1 MKKFRQLVIG
11 IGIACLAVYFTLR
24 NVSMKDLMDSFKTIK
39 YVYLVPAVLLI
50 IASYAVRAWRW
61 QILVSPL
68 KKVKLSAMLPPLMIG
83 FMGNILPARA
93 GEVLRAY
100 LLGKQENISFTGAV
114 ATIVVERLF
123 DLLMLLLLF
132 AWVLIFHA
140 DVFNSQT
147 TWGGISIHSMAT
159 KFGMLGGGLIVFLI
173 GFIYM
178 LTYHKERLMPM
189 IRFCLKPAP
198 HKLQEKIEHL
208 IGTFSEGLLVAKDT
222 SALVKITISSVILW
236 VLIVLTYYPFYWAY
250 DLQNKSL
257 ESLLIVTVM
266 VCILITILPTPGFLG
281 SFQAGILIGLHDIMH
296 ESEVAAVSFGM
307 VCWALNFSIILIF
320 GVYCI
325 LHAHLSV
332 HQLVEL
338 EKEGEE
344 VLDHTQ

>member
-1 MKKFRQLVIG
+1 
-11 IGIACLAVYFTLR
+11 
-24 NVSMKDLMDSFKTIK
+24 
-39 YVYLVPAVLLI
+39 
-50 IASYAVRAWRW
+50 
-61 QILVSPL
+61 
-68 KKVKLSAMLPPLMIG
+68 
-83 FMGNILPARA
+83 
-93 GEVLRAY
+93 
-100 LLGKQENISFTGAV
+100 
-114 ATIVVERLF
+114 
-123 DLLMLLLLF
+123 
-132 AWVLIFHA
+132 
-140 DVFNSQT
+140 
-147 TWGGISIHSMAT
+147 
-159 KFGMLGGGLIVFLI
+159 
-173 GFIYM
+173 M
-178 LTYHKERLMPM
+178 LTYPKERLMPM

-257 ESLLIVTVM
+257 ESILIVTVM

-344 VLDHTQ
+344 VLDHTK

>member
-11 IGIACLAVYFTLR
+11 ITIACLAVYFTLR
-24 NVSMKDLMDSFKTIK
+24 NISMQELMESFKTVK
-39 YVYLVPAVLLI
+39 YIYLVPAAMLI
-50 IASYAVRAWRW
+50 IATYVVRAYRW
-61 QILVSPL
+61 QILVSPM
-68 KKVKLSAMLPPLMIG
+68 KTVKLASMFPPLMIG

-132 AWVLIFHA
+132 AWVLVFHA
-140 DVFNSQT
+140 DAFDGQAS
-147 TWGGISIHSMAT
+147 WGGLSIRSMAT
-159 KFGMLGGGLIVFLI
+159 KFGMLGGGLIVFLVA
-173 GFIYM
+173 FIYM
-178 LTYHKERLMPM
+178 LAFHKDRLIPV
-189 IRFCLKPAP
+189 IRWCLNPLP
-198 HKLQEKIEHL
+198 HKWHDKIEHL
-208 IGTFSEGLLVAKDT
+208 IRTFSEGLEVAKKP
-222 SALVKITISSVILW
+222 SSLVKITVSSFVLW
-236 VLIVLTYYPFYWAY
+236 IFIVFTYYPFYWAY
-250 DLQNKSL
+250 DLHDKSMA
-257 ESLLIVTVM
+257 SLMIVTTM

-281 SFQAGILIGLHDIMH
+281 SFQAGVLIGLHQIMH

-307 VCWALNFSIILIF
+307 VCWALNFSIIVIF

-344 VLDHTQ
+344 VLDHTK